1 MSSALSFLYSSHRY
15 ADLGGEV
22 LGRRVTVSVVGRN
35 VNEAVDIV
43 LGNSIGNTL
52 DTVDVDVFV
61 GEVPGIVRNHLF
73 IYISHTIT
81 HLVGYW
87 RPTRL

>member
-1 MSSALSFLYSSHRY
+1 M
-15 ADLGGEV
+15 D
-22 LGRRVTVSVVGRN
+22 
-35 VNEAVDIV
+35 EAVDIV

-52 DTVDVDVFV
+52 DTVDVDILV
-61 GEVPGIVRNHLF
+61 GEVPDIVRNHLF
-73 IYISHTIT
+73 IYATHTAT